1 MEEIQNQRNIFINDI
16 LLINKHMCL
25 SRNYQSLNFIGLKDY
40 ILETKLLQEKITQ
53 NNPHKKCNFSLK
65 NGRLS
70 AMHYFL

>member
-40 ILETKLLQEKITQ
+40 ILETKLLQEKIAQ